1 MKFFVPFFNRQV
13 HTCNVTS
20 DSRIELQFDVEKP
33 VDLVD
38 LALAFQSFS
47 RQYKKF
53 VTNYLDEKNIQIPD
67 EDSVRLYVTKIESNC
82 IKAEMAWVDPN
93 GLFAGALVLMDNA
106 NTIFEFLKHIRFYL
120 NAFRDKSVIP
130 ENKQLGKRDCEDFKQ
145 ILTPVVKAGTG
156 SLKLKQL
163 KYNKHGKPATLM
175 EMEYVSDEAVRAM
188 KGFTEKLA
196 LMEKTSAADF
206 QKVSLRLKGVEDK
219 IHKADSK
226 RTRDFGVIER
236 ICSKA
241 IPVYWISEM
250 DEKKLKAHD
259 GNHFKC
265 SLVVDVNVET
275 KDGDPKF
282 YRVVKLHDILDD

>member
-1 MKFFVPFFNRQV
+1 MNFPFSFLHKSVQTKKV
-13 HTCNVTS
+13 IS

-38 LALAFQSFS
+38 LALSFQSFS

-53 VTNYLDEKNIQIPD
+53 VTGYLDEKNIQIPD

-106 NTIFEFLKHIRFYL
+106 NTILEFLKHIRYYL
-120 NAFRDKSVIP
+120 NAFRDKTEIP
-130 ENKQLGKRDCEDFKQ
+130 ASKLLGKRDCEDFKQ

-156 SLKLKQL
+156 SLKFKQL
-163 KYNKHGKPATLM
+163 KYDKRGRPSTLM

-188 KGFTEKLA
+188 QGFTEKLA

-206 QKVSLRLKGVEDK
+206 KMVSLRLKGVEDK

-241 IPVYWISEM
+241 IPIYWISEM